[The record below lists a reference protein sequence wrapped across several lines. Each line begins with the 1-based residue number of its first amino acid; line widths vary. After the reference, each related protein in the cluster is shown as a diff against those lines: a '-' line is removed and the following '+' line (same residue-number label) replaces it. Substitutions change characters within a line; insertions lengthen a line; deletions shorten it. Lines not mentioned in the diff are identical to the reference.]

1 MASTPAIALRF
12 QRTVLQ
18 EKADLTPAGHAA
30 LSQAPHPARFVE
42 SLADSGNARDA
53 VYALALML
61 PHRQAVWWACLASRL
76 LPDSEE
82 TMESRIA
89 IEAAE
94 RWVQSGSP
102 EDAEQAGVVAERS
115 DSRRAPGW
123 AAMAAFWSGPSLAPR
138 GQQAIAP
145 PAHLPGIAVRTTMI
159 LLTHDP
165 LFAGRASFADWLEIG
180 LALMNGGNGRDAQT
194 KLRERFAAA

>member
-1 MASTPAIALRF
+1 MVSNPAIALRF

-18 EKADLTPAGHAA
+18 EKADLSPAGHAA
-30 LSQAPHPARFVE
+30 LSLAPHPTRFIE
-42 SLADSGNARDA
+42 ALAEGDNARDA

-61 PHRQAVWWACLASRL
+61 PHRQAVWWACLATRL
-76 LPDSEE
+76 LPDSD
-82 TMESRIA
+82 ESSDDRVA

-115 DSRRAPGW
+115 NSARAPGW

-138 GQQAIAP
+138 GQQAVAP
-145 PAHLPGIAVRTTMI
+145 PAHLPGVAVRTAMI